1 MKYVLS
7 FGVFLVILAGG
18 AAAFLLMNGT
28 GAHAN
33 IRTAPTTKESS
44 LAVPG
49 TDRKTTGA
57 KLIPDSGEARP
68 MVAGSSPG
76 TSVPQPSPAGSMVS
90 VPASVRPAPPK
101 SPPANLKAP
110 APTAVTSPAAGA
122 HAGSPYFSPQAT
134 ATTVAGSPASIAA
147 QPATQPVPAAASG
160 APQAPQQVVDVPP
173 GANVPA
179 VLAQPGGSS
188 VLDPVSQQE
197 VSALADNFLNAVDQQ
212 TAAGTPRD
220 QAWQKQTAASDDAFR
235 ARYGWDAYVAE
246 NARVNAQS
254 RTNAAP

>member
-1 MKYVLS
+1 M
-7 FGVFLVILAGG
+7 
-18 AAAFLLMNGT
+18 T
-28 GAHAN
+28 
-33 IRTAPTTKESS
+33 
-44 LAVPG
+44 
-49 TDRKTTGA
+49 
-57 KLIPDSGEARP
+57 
-68 MVAGSSPG
+68 
-76 TSVPQPSPAGSMVS
+76 
-90 VPASVRPAPPK
+90 
-101 SPPANLKAP
+101 
-110 APTAVTSPAAGA
+110 
-122 HAGSPYFSPQAT
+122 
-134 ATTVAGSPASIAA
+134 
-147 QPATQPVPAAASG
+147 QPAPAAASG
-160 APQAPQQVVDVPP
+160 APQAPQVSQQVVDVPP

-197 VSALADNFLNAVDQQ
+197 VSALADSFLNAVDQQ